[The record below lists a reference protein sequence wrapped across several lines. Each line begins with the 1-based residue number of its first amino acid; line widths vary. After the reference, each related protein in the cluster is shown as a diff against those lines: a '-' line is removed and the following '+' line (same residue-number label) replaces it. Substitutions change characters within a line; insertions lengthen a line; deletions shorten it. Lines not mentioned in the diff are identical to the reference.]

1 MFGGIVL
8 VLARS
13 VVGASFVDLEGV
25 LLEGGGAGV
34 GSYRTNNAYHFQGGK
49 GFFWLLVEFVWEVGW
64 EVWGM
69 GGGG

>member
-13 VVGASFVDLEGV
+13 VVGALFVDLEGV

-34 GSYRTNNAYHFQGGK
+34 GSSRTNISYHFQKCRG
-49 GFFWLLVEFVWEVGW
+49 VEWISNA
-64 EVWGM
+64 
-69 GGGG
+69 

>member
-1 MFGGIVL
+1 VFGGIVL

-34 GSYRTNNAYHFQGGK
+34 GSYRTNNAIHFQGGR
-49 GFFWLLVEFVWEVGW
+49 GVEWISNA
-64 EVWGM
+64 
-69 GGGG
+69 

>member
-34 GSYRTNNAYHFQGGK
+34 GSYRTNNAIHFQGGR
-49 GFFWLLVEFVWEVGW
+49 GVEWISNA
-64 EVWGM
+64 
-69 GGGG
+69 

>member
-34 GSYRTNNAYHFQGGK
+34 GSYRTNNTIHFQGGR
-49 GFFWLLVEFVWEVGW
+49 GVEWISNA
-64 EVWGM
+64 
-69 GGGG
+69 